1 MASKPDD
8 LPMLALIETPN
19 IPTPTVDDQARVVL
33 LDGEAF
39 DAFYER
45 MKAETDKHVPDVT
58 TDKGRKAVIAL
69 ARRVTTT
76 KTAIT
81 AAAKGLTEGWR
92 QQTATVNA
100 ARKPIEEKLAELA
113 AEVRRPV
120 TEWEA
125 AEAARV
131 ERNRALVD
139 DMRQAATVTLDDT
152 AASVEE
158 RGRRIHGIA
167 FGEGWSAEEEAEAVA
182 VKAATVQA
190 LVAAR
195 NRLRQEEADKAELAR
210 LRQEA
215 EERAVREAEAQAA
228 QEAEEAARRAE
239 EERLAAIEREN
250 ERQRQAEAA
259 EAERIAK
266 AERDAEQRVR
276 DEADRVAR
284 EAESKRAYARQIIDY
299 IKQVGL
305 GMIGGQTYPY
315 GILIRELTDKI
326 AIDDSLGDMQDEVRT
341 IRDVTLANVQAAM
354 ERQAEKAREAEAN
367 EQRERAARE
376 DAKRA
381 ANRAHVAKVM
391 GAAKEAIM
399 TCGVTED
406 QARSIVTAIKA
417 GLVPAVGI
425 TF

>member
-120 TEWEA
+120 TEWEN

-131 ERNRALVD
+131 ERNRAVID

-167 FGEGWSAEEEAEAVA
+167 FGEGWSADEEAEAVA

-215 EERAVREAEAQAA
+215 EERAAREAEAQAA
-228 QEAEEAARRAE
+228 REAEEAARRAE

-259 EAERIAK
+259 EAERLERERTQAAERARIA
-266 AERDAEQRVR
+266 AEQAAEAAQRERDAEHARNLAAER
-276 DEADRVAR
+276 TERERIER
-284 EAESKRAYARQIIDY
+284 EAQEERDRAA
-299 IKQVGL
+299 
-305 GMIGGQTYPY
+305 
-315 GILIRELTDKI
+315 
-326 AIDDSLGDMQDEVRT
+326 
-341 IRDVTLANVQAAM
+341 QA
-354 ERQAEKAREAEAN
+354 ERQRQEAEAAA
-367 EQRERAARE
+367 QRERERIAAE

>member
-8 LPMLALIETPN
+8 LPMLALIETPGT
-19 IPTPTVDDQARVVL
+19 IEPTVRDQALIVL
-33 LDGEAF
+33 TSEEAF
-39 DAFYER
+39 DAFYAR

-120 TEWEA
+120 TEWEE
-125 AEAARV
+125 AEAMRV
-131 ERNRALVD
+131 ERNRAVVAE
-139 DMRQAATVTLDDT
+139 MRQAATVTLDDT
-152 AASVEE
+152 SASVEE
-158 RGRRIHGIA
+158 RGRRIHGIT
-167 FGEGWSAEEEAEAVA
+167 FGEGWTAEEEAEAVA

-215 EERAVREAEAQAA
+215 EERAAREAEAEAA
-228 QEAEEAARRAE
+228 REAEEAARRAE

-259 EAERIAK
+259 EAARLEREREQAADRARIA
-266 AERDAEQRVR
+266 AEQAAEVAQRERDAEHERQLAAERAERQRI
-276 DEADRVAR
+276 ER
-284 EAESKRAYARQIIDY
+284 EAQEERDRAA
-299 IKQVGL
+299 
-305 GMIGGQTYPY
+305 
-315 GILIRELTDKI
+315 
-326 AIDDSLGDMQDEVRT
+326 
-341 IRDVTLANVQAAM
+341 QA
-354 ERQAEKAREAEAN
+354 ERQRQEAEAAV
-367 EQRERAARE
+367 QRDRERIAAE

-381 ANRAHVAKVM
+381 ANRAHVSKVM

-406 QARSIVTAIKA
+406 QAKAIVTAIKA
-417 GLVPAVGI
+417 GLVPSVTI
-425 TF
+425 QF

>member
-19 IPTPTVDDQARVVL
+19 IPAPTVDDQARVVL

-39 DAFYER
+39 DAFYAR

-81 AAAKGLTEGWR
+81 AAAKGLTEAWR

-120 TEWEA
+120 TEWEE
-125 AEAARV
+125 AEAARAA
-131 ERNRALVD
+131 RNRAVID

-152 AASVEE
+152 SASVEE
-158 RGRRIHGIA
+158 RGRRIHGIT
-167 FGEGWSAEEEAEAVA
+167 FGEGWTADEEAEAVA

-215 EERAVREAEAQAA
+215 EERAAREAEAQAA
-228 QEAEEAARRAE
+228 REAEEAARRAE

-259 EAERIAK
+259 EAARLEREREQAADRARIA
-266 AERDAEQRVR
+266 AEQTAEAAQRERDAEHERQLAAERAERQRI
-276 DEADRVAR
+276 ER
-284 EAESKRAYARQIIDY
+284 EAQEERDRAA
-299 IKQVGL
+299 
-305 GMIGGQTYPY
+305 
-315 GILIRELTDKI
+315 
-326 AIDDSLGDMQDEVRT
+326 
-341 IRDVTLANVQAAM
+341 QA
-354 ERQAEKAREAEAN
+354 ERQRQEAEAAA
-367 EQRERAARE
+367 QRERERIAAE

-381 ANRAHVAKVM
+381 ANRAHVGKVM

-417 GLVPAVGI
+417 GLVPAVTI
-425 TF
+425 QF